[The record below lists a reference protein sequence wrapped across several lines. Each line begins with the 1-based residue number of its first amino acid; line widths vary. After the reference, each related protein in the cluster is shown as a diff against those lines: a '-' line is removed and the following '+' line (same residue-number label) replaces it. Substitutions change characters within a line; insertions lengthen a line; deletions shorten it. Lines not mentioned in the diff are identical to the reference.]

1 VTPKSFRSNLVGVL
15 LGSQIVA
22 GIALTMA
29 CCGTAQA
36 QKAVYGTQLSIGSNL
51 NCVQDVA
58 VDSSGNLY
66 VVDAGGDCT
75 GVNEQN
81 TLFKET
87 LQPDGT
93 YVQSIIPTSTIFYT
107 FGFYSVAVDS
117 KGNVFVSDQAN
128 DRVIEESPNG
138 TGYTESTLL
147 APQHG
152 GPNGVI
158 EPAGIAVD
166 THDNVYITDYNNW
179 QVLKETLSGTTY
191 TQSVIIPVGYGNPSG
206 IADPT
211 GLAIDSAGNLYLCD
225 ARSNLSEY
233 LYSGGTN
240 GTYTKST
247 TFPAFNG
254 GFPPTVTLDSAG
266 NFYAPGSK
274 YSLFNGTYVP
284 SLIGLDTQG
293 GTGLAIDNLG
303 DMFVTGGIFGN
314 LLKLTTPL
322 VSAGSV
328 NLGSSGTA
336 TLTFTFD
343 QAGSTG
349 VGVVVRTQ
357 GSTGS
362 LDFTDAGTGTCDT
375 NETAHAYAI
384 NTSCTVVVNFTPQAT
399 GVRTGVV
406 QLIDTIGYGNGVVFA
421 NAFVS
426 GTGAGP
432 LIGFGYAN
440 PVTVATTSVT
450 SPSGLAVDA
459 AGDVF
464 LSTSA
469 STGNGILEE
478 KPSGSTYT
486 GSSVLSSAY
495 GVAFSGPTGLALD
508 SAGDFFV
515 ADSGNNRIIE
525 GQLNLGSYIPDNNGT
540 TGIGSGL
547 NNPKGVAVDGLGVNV
562 YIADTGNNRIV
573 QDTLLG
579 SNLSGSY
586 TYGQTVLSTITGL
599 SSPSG
604 IALDVSGNLYIADT
618 GNNRVLLETLQSY
631 VPTTNLG
638 APGNPPVS
646 GVYVQSV
653 VASAGLSAPQGVFVD
668 GQGNVYIAD
677 TGNNRVLKESL
688 VSGSYIESVVPTT
701 GTILSGPTAVWVD
714 SSHTVYIADTGNN
727 RVISISI
734 STVAPTLTFAS
745 TAVGATSSDSPQTLV
760 VTNIGSTPL
769 TISIPASGTNPSLS
783 SSLNF
788 SLSTTGSTACPSISS
803 TSFTAG
809 TIAPNATCILPFSF
823 SPTQSGSDT
832 ATLTFMDNDGNTVGA
847 TQVIHLAGTGTS
859 PSSPSV
865 MLNPTSIAFGNET
878 VSTPTGPT
886 TVTLSNPGTATL
898 NLSSI
903 SIAGAGAAD
912 FAIVNNNCG
921 TTLAMSGSCTLG
933 VTFTPVAAAAYT
945 AALSFSDDASGSPQ
959 TVSLTG
965 TGIAAAPVVSLT
977 SSVAFGSQPEGTTS
991 ALKPLTLSNTGN
1003 ATLNI
1008 ASITIGGTN
1017 PTNFAKD
1024 PSTNCGATLVQSTSC
1039 TIYVSFTPTTTTT
1052 YSATVSVADNAT
1064 GTPHTAALTGT
1075 GTYVTPTVTLLPSPV
1090 PFGNIVQGNHSTAQT
1105 VTLTNTGTSPYNI
1118 SSTGVSDTADYTYTT
1133 TCGTVVQS
1141 KGTCTF
1147 SVTFQPASIATFNA
1161 TLNVYDTTDGVNVSA
1176 NLTGAGTAAAAPV
1189 ASITTPVAFGYQTI
1203 NTSAVQTL
1211 TLSNTGNAT
1220 LTITGI
1226 TIGGANPTY
1235 FTQTGGSCGTSLTPS
1250 STCTILMTFLPT
1262 AAISYS
1268 ATVSVADNAAGS
1280 PQVAMLTGV
1289 GIVSTDFGVTAP
1301 TPTGTIPNG
1310 AVAQFTIDVTALSG
1324 SYTNPVVM
1332 SVTGLPA
1339 GATASFSPGTVT
1351 PGSASATTVLSIQTP
1366 SLLARSTGDGHT
1378 TWFAELLLLPLLAV
1392 RRVRR
1397 KLARMPVSLRA
1408 LLLFAVGLGILFPLA
1423 GCGGGFFGPM
1433 AHTSTL
1439 TVTGTSGAVQHSTT
1453 VTLTIQ

>member
-1 VTPKSFRSNLVGVL
+1 VTLKLFRSHLVRVSF
-15 LGSQIVA
+15 GSQIVA
-22 GIALTMA
+22 GIVLAMA
-29 CCGTAQA
+29 CCGAAPA
-36 QKAVYGTQLSIGSNL
+36 QKAVYGMQTSIGSNL

-66 VVDAGGDCT
+66 VIDSGDNCT

-93 YVQSIIPTSTIFYT
+93 YVQSIIPTSVKTYT

-117 KGNVFVSDQAN
+117 KGNVFVSDSTN

-147 APQHG
+147 APQNG

-179 QVLKETLSGTTY
+179 QVLKETLNGTTY
-191 TQSVIIPVGYGNPSG
+191 TQSVIIPVGYGNPTG

-211 GLAIDSAGNLYLCD
+211 GIAIDSAGNLYLCD
-225 ARSNLSEY
+225 ARYNLSEF
-233 LYSGGTN
+233 LYSG

-274 YSLFNGTYVP
+274 YNLFNGTYIP
-284 SLIGLDTQG
+284 SLIGLDAQG
-293 GTGLAIDNLG
+293 GSGLAIDNLG

-322 VSAGSV
+322 ASAGSV
-328 NLGSSGTA
+328 NLGSSGMA

-375 NETAHAYAI
+375 NGTAHVYAI
-384 NTSCTVVVNFTPQAT
+384 NDSCTVAVNFTPQAT

-406 QLIDTIGYGNGVVFA
+406 QLIDTIGYSNGVVFA
-421 NAFVS
+421 NGYLN

-432 LIGFGYAN
+432 LVAFGYGT
-440 PVTVATTSVT
+440 PVTVATTNVT
-450 SPSGLAVDA
+450 GPAGLAVDA

-464 LSTSA
+464 LSNSGT
-469 STGNGILEE
+469 TGNNVFEE
-478 KPSGSTYT
+478 TLSGGTYT
-486 GSSVLSSAY
+486 GSSVLSTAY
-495 GVAFSGPTGLALD
+495 FYALSGPTGMALD
-508 SAGDFFV
+508 NAGDFYV
-515 ADSGNNRIIE
+515 ADTGNNRILE
-525 GQLNLGSYIPDNNGT
+525 GQLNIGSYIPSNNLAIGT
-540 TGIGSGL
+540 GL
-547 NNPKGVAVDGLGVNV
+547 SNPKGVAVDDLGLNV

-573 QDTLLG
+573 QDTLVG

-586 TYGQTVLSTITGL
+586 SYGQTVLSAITGL

-604 IALDVSGNLYIADT
+604 IAMDVSGNLYIADT
-618 GNNRVLLETLQSY
+618 GNNRVLLETQQAY

-646 GVYVQSV
+646 GVYVQTV

-668 GQGNVYIAD
+668 GQGNVFIAD

-688 VSGSYIESVVPTT
+688 VSGAYVESVVSTT
-701 GTILSGPTAVWVD
+701 GMTLSGPTAVWVD
-714 SSHTVYIADTGNN
+714 GSHTVYIADTGNN
-727 RVISISI
+727 RVIKIPI
-734 STVAPTLTFAS
+734 STVAPSLTFAS
-745 TAVGATSSDSPQTLV
+745 TAVGSTSTDSPQTV
-760 VTNIGSTPL
+760 TVTNIGSTPL
-769 TISIPASGTNPSLS
+769 TISIPSSGTNPNLS
-783 SSLNF
+783 SSTNF
-788 SLSTTGSTACPSISS
+788 TLTTTGSTACPSISS

-832 ATLTFMDNDGNTVGA
+832 ATLTFTDNNGNAAGA
-847 TQVIHLAGTGTS
+847 TQVIDLAGTGTS

-865 MLNPTSIAFGNET
+865 TLNPTSIAFGNET
-878 VSTPTGPT
+878 VSVPTAAT

-898 NLSSI
+898 NIASI
-903 SIAGAGAAD
+903 SITGTGAAD
-912 FAIVNNNCG
+912 FTIVNNNCG
-921 TTLAMSGSCTLG
+921 TMLVMSGSCTLG
-933 VTFTPVAAAAYT
+933 VTFTPATATGYT
-945 AALSFSDDASGSPQ
+945 AALSFSDNAGASPQ
-959 TVSLTG
+959 TVPLTG
-965 TGIAAAPVVSLT
+965 TGIAAAPVVALT
-977 SSVAFGSQPEGTTS
+977 PSVAFGNQGEGTVS
-991 ALKPLTLSNTGN
+991 GLKSLTLSNTGN
-1003 ATLNI
+1003 AALNI
-1008 ASITIGGTN
+1008 SSITIGGAN

-1024 PSTNCGATLVQSTSC
+1024 PSTTCGTTLAQSTSC
-1039 TIYVSFTPTTTTT
+1039 TIYVSFSPTATTT
-1052 YSATVSVADNAT
+1052 YSATLSVADNAT
-1064 GTPHTAALTGT
+1064 GTPHTASLTGT
-1075 GTYVTPTVTLLPSPV
+1075 GTYVTPTVTLLPNPV
-1090 PFGNIVQGNHSTAQT
+1090 PFGSIVQGTKSTAQT

-1118 SSTGVSDTADYTYTT
+1118 SSTGVSDSTDYTYTT
-1133 TCGTVVQS
+1133 TCGSVVQP
-1141 KGTCTF
+1141 KGACTF
-1147 SVTFQPASIATFNA
+1147 SVTFQPASIATLNA
-1161 TLNVYDTTDGVNVSA
+1161 TLNVNDTTDSVNVTAS
-1176 NLTGAGTAAAAPV
+1176 LTGTGISTAAPV
-1189 ASITTPVAFGYQTI
+1189 ASITTPVAFGNQTI
-1203 NTSAVQTL
+1203 NTTSVAHTL

-1226 TIGGANPTY
+1226 TIGGANPTF
-1235 FTQTGGSCGTSLTPS
+1235 FTQSGGTCGTSLAAS
-1250 STCTILMTFLPT
+1250 STCTILVTFTPAT
-1262 AAISYS
+1262 ATSYS

-1280 PQVAMLTGV
+1280 PQVATLTGAGV
-1289 GIVSTDFGVTAP
+1289 VPTDFGVTATAP
-1301 TPTGTIPNG
+1301 SGSVPNG
-1310 AVAQFTIDVTALSG
+1310 SVAQFTIDVAALSG
-1324 SYTNPVVM
+1324 SFTNPVVM

-1339 GATASFSPGTVT
+1339 GATASFNPGTVT
-1351 PGSASATTVLSIQTP
+1351 PGSTGATTVLSVQTP
-1366 SLLARSTGDGHT
+1366 SLLARGNVNTHT
-1378 TWFAELLLLPLLAV
+1378 TWFAGLLLLPLLAM
-1392 RRVRR
+1392 RRIRR
-1397 KLARMPVSLRA
+1397 KLGRMPAGLRV
-1408 LLLFAVGLGILFPLA
+1408 LLLFAVGLEMLLPLT

-1439 TVTGTSGAVQHSTT
+1439 TITGTSGAVQHSTT
-1453 VTLTIQ
+1453 VTLTVQ